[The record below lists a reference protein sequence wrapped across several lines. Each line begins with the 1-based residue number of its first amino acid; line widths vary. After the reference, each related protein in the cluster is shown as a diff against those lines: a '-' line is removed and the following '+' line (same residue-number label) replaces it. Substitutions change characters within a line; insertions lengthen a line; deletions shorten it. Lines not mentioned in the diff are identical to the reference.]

1 MVTHMD
7 ITLQVLLEPLSA
19 KSEIFAQSSQ
29 WSLWNV
35 RYTNRGLIVL
45 IKFDYSI
52 YAIPGNKV
60 KEIWLKAVREA
71 KENNMNKMYTSVG
84 S

>member
-1 MVTHMD
+1 MGV
-7 ITLQVLLEPLSA
+7 TLQVLLEPLSA

-35 RYTNRGLIVL
+35 RYTNRGLSVL
-45 IKFDYSI
+45 INFDYSI

-60 KEIWLKAVREA
+60 KEIWLKAMKEA
-71 KENNMNKMYTSVG
+71 KENKKNKMYTSQ
-84 S
+84 